1 MTMMTIM
8 MVMIMTHDD
17 DDDDEE
23 ENDNHH
29 WQLDLKT
36 NMLDWPSCSVKK
48 SLCGQDVEKK
58 ATTTTYFHNVIDI
71 CRSSAHHKF
80 WTCNLFTSLARTQNH
95 NFQLGIASTA
105 ISGTHWRQCAIE
117 GHRTWGHILLTWPLY
132 WAPWGSRHRESRLSS
147 RRQRPLGGCHA
158 AAAPNGST
166 PQQRWKVQCCQ
177 YIWVNYMV

>member
-1 MTMMTIM
+1 LAAGFKNKHVGLTI
-8 MVMIMTHDD
+8 
-17 DDDDEE
+17 
-23 ENDNHH
+23 
-29 WQLDLKT
+29 LF
-36 NMLDWPSCSVKK
+36 C
-48 SLCGQDVEKK
+48 EKK
-58 ATTTTYFHNVIDI
+58 VFAVRTSKKKATTTTTYFHNVIDI